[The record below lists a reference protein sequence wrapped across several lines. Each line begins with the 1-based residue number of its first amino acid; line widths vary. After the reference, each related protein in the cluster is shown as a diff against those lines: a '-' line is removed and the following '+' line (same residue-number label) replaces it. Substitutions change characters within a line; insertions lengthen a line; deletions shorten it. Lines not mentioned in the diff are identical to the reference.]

1 MTPYIASRIRQCYPT
16 HRLEEVNADACN
28 FEYAGRVY
36 PRLVVALASAGASI
50 TEFRFGV
57 GLERVVSAKV
67 TSQHAT
73 YRVWHSMTQDQ
84 QEWYLKDQ
92 GSWVQLCLSVSTV
105 APCFHYWFNVF
116 RRPTDEEQK
125 EDASRWMKVDTP
137 DAPPTDEW
145 KDILSAVRRACEDAG
160 LVELSEEEKREEVP
174 FVLER
179 IFDFRD
185 DSDMDD
191 EEDAPEQLE
200 PANVAQCLFQ
210 GH

>member
-1 MTPYIASRIRQCYPT
+1 MKQEIEARIRACYPT
-16 HRLEEVNADACN
+16 GRLEEVDADACN
-28 FEYAGRVY
+28 FDWVGEVY
-36 PRLVVALASAGASI
+36 PRLVIALASAGASI
-50 TEFRFGV
+50 TEFRYGE
-57 GLERVVSAKV
+57 GLERVVGAKV

-116 RRPTDEEQK
+116 RRPTDEEQAK
-125 EDASRWMKVDTP
+125 DASCWMKVDTP

-145 KDILSAVRRACEDAG
+145 KDILKAVLRACEDAG
-160 LVELSEEEKREEVP
+160 LVELSDEEKREEVS
-174 FVLER
+174 FVQER
-179 IFDFRD
+179 IFDFSEDAETD
-185 DSDMDD
+185 DD
-191 EEDAPEQLE
+191 EDAPEQLE